1 MENLNEI
8 KIQFKEILDNISWN
22 NENRYEVINLL
33 TDIKSMIS
41 NKQSDLEEDFF
52 IIEKVEDNLIIIYA
66 NSYNNPGKQYNRIE
80 EQLKDFNG
88 TVIMDCLLSNGTGNR
103 LFEIKI
109 DENNRKLRRNFK
121 HLSEELEQKLK
132 EKRYLD
138 NFYKNHLELF
148 ENNHV
153 LSQSEK
159 WEILDELNFND

>member
-1 MENLNEI
+1 
-8 KIQFKEILDNISWN
+8 
-22 NENRYEVINLL
+22 
-33 TDIKSMIS
+33 
-41 NKQSDLEEDFF
+41 
-52 IIEKVEDNLIIIYA
+52 
-66 NSYNNPGKQYNRIE
+66 
-80 EQLKDFNG
+80 
-88 TVIMDCLLSNGTGNR
+88 MDCLLSNGTGNR

-159 WEILDELNFND
+159 WEILDELNFNDLNDSEE